1 MAEPVAILDSS
12 SEVAAVLGRRRL
24 RWRSDLTDL
33 FLRLPGQGQLYFLAW
48 AETLAPRARMALMR
62 PHQGLAAALVA
73 RPLSYTTRP
82 KHGMWHDG

>member
-33 FLRLPGQGQLYFLAW
+33 FLRLPGQGQLYFLAKTPKGHGAW
-48 AETLAPRARMALMR
+48 AVGR
-62 PHQGLAAALVA
+62 HQGLAAALVA